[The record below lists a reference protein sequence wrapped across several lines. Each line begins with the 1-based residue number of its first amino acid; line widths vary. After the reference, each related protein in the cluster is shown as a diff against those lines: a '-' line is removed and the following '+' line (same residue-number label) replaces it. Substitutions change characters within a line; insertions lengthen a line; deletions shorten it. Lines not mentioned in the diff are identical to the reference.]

1 MKSPLPEVGVSRET
15 EDRLDAYLATLAEWN
30 RRINLVAAAPLAEWR
45 LRHVEDSLQLLP
57 LMPAAGVM
65 ADLGSGGGLPGLILA
80 AALPEREMH
89 LVESDQRK
97 CAFLLEAAR
106 RMGLRQVK
114 VHPRRIETA
123 LLPPIAVLTARALAP
138 LAKLLPHAE
147 RLLAPDGIAV
157 FPKGRGAEAEI
168 AEARARYAFDLET
181 FASRTDPAA
190 TILRLG
196 AIRALRG

>member
-1 MKSPLPEVGVSRET
+1 MKSPLPELDVSRET
-15 EDRLDAYLATLAEWN
+15 EERLQAYLATLAEWN
-30 RRINLVAAAPLAEWR
+30 RRINLVAAASSVEWR
-45 LRHVEDSLQLLP
+45 QRHVEDSLQLLP
-57 LMPAAGVM
+57 LVPEGGVL

-80 AALPEREMH
+80 AALPDRDVH

-97 CAFLLEAAR
+97 CAFLIEAAR

-114 VHPRRIETA
+114 VHPKRIEVVS
-123 LLPPIAVLTARALAP
+123 LPPIAGLTARALAP
-138 LAKLLPHAE
+138 LARLLPSAE
-147 RLLAPDGIAV
+147 RLLALDGVAI
-157 FPKGRGAEAEI
+157 FPKGRGAETEI
-168 AEARARYAFDLET
+168 AEARASHAFDLET